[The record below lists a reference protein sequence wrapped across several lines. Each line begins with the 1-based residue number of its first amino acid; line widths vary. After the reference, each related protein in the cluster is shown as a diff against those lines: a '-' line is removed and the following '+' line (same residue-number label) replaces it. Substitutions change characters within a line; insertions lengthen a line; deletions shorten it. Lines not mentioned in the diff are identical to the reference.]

1 MKLNKLKS
9 YCKINL
15 SLRVIKKLKNGFH
28 KIQSFIIFCKI
39 FDEIFI
45 KENNK
50 EKDLIKFNG
59 KFTKNIS
66 KSNNTMINTMY
77 LLRNNNYLTNTFFD
91 IQINK
96 NIPNKAGLGG
106 GSMNAST
113 LLNYLNT
120 KYNLKISNKKMIKFS
135 AKIGSDVPVGLKYKN
150 TFYDSENNYII
161 RFKKKINLFLL
172 IVKPNCNCST
182 KLIYSQNKSYTAK
195 YKKIKFTNFIDFFKR
210 DTNDLEI
217 SAFKLYPKIKELVLY
232 MDIQKNCQFARM
244 TGSGS
249 ACVGYFRDLKS
260 ARRAKLLIKKKSPK
274 YWCKLSKAM

>member
-96 NIPNKAGLGG
+96 NIPNKAGLGVV
-106 GSMNAST
+106 
-113 LLNYLNT
+113 YL
-120 KYNLKISNKKMIKFS
+120 
-135 AKIGSDVPVGLKYKN
+135 
-150 TFYDSENNYII
+150 
-161 RFKKKINLFLL
+161 
-172 IVKPNCNCST
+172 
-182 KLIYSQNKSYTAK
+182 
-195 YKKIKFTNFIDFFKR
+195 
-210 DTNDLEI
+210 
-217 SAFKLYPKIKELVLY
+217 
-232 MDIQKNCQFARM
+232 
-244 TGSGS
+244 
-249 ACVGYFRDLKS
+249 
-260 ARRAKLLIKKKSPK
+260 
-274 YWCKLSKAM
+274 